1 VSDDRSAPKAP
12 AGRTSASEP
21 DGDGVRG
28 RSPRKDSAAFDRRVT
43 GVIVALGEGEVV
55 SYGDIAH
62 DAGYPGRA
70 RAVGALLAREGSDL
84 PWWRVVRGDGRL
96 VAPSAAAQA
105 AALRAEGVTVRSGR
119 VVAAP
124 RGRFS
129 RPARSTRRARSGR
142 SARSATGTAT

>member
-1 VSDDRSAPKAP
+1 MKPE
-12 AGRTSASEP
+12 TFE
-21 DGDGVRG
+21 
-28 RSPRKDSAAFDRRVT
+28 RRVI

-70 RAVGALLAREGSDL
+70 RAVGALLAREGGDL

-96 VAPSAAAQA
+96 VAPSAGAQA
-105 AALRAEGVTVRSGR
+105 AALRAEGVTVRAGR
-119 VVAAP
+119 VVTAP

-129 RPARSTRRARSGR
+129 RPARPARPARRTPSNR
-142 SARSATGTAT
+142 SARSATGPAT